1 MEEKQIVTI
10 DLGTRKLGLSVS
22 RILGGAVPEV
32 LCYNEFPSA
41 GIGHGKVM
49 NPSRLS
55 DALRGAIADTER
67 YLGIKIFQAEVN
79 LQKYDIRELD
89 FTASIDIPPCEC
101 ISNSNM
107 EELENIAW
115 EQARLFSEGDEVY
128 GLVAQGF
135 DTPDYI
141 SLSREDI
148 IGMMTTTL
156 VGHYKA
162 YLGKPDMRNYI
173 DHAFRSCGI
182 ETVRTVFAPN
192 RVGEAVLS
200 VSEMESGVALIDLGA
215 GASSV
220 SIFHGGVLRHYGAIP
235 FGGDTVTSDIRTRV
249 GIDARLAENIKM
261 GYGGCLVN
269 KMATLGDRTLKIT
282 DKNQKAKTE
291 VRTQFLREIITARM
305 KEIIEAL
312 LWEIQKSGYADS
324 LKSGIVLVGG
334 GANMLNIGTFI
345 TQISGYTARV
355 GAPVRDCISGESSFH
370 TPSAAA
376 SSALILDFIDRDNNK
391 CTEKSAFAPEAQQ
404 NAVVNDVP
412 SQGAPEP
419 LFNGE
424 SEDASTQNETKT
436 EKEAIK
442 EALRAKREAEKAEK
456 EAQRAAEKEAEKLA
470 KAEREKEIKRRKEE
484 AKKKK
489 KEMKG

>member
-1 MEEKQIVTI
+1 MVDLPTI
-10 DLGTRKLGLSVS
+10 NIFEVS
-22 RILGGAVPEV
+22 PW
-32 LCYNEFPSA
+32 YS
-41 GIGHGKVM
+41 
-49 NPSRLS
+49 
-55 DALRGAIADTER
+55 
-67 YLGIKIFQAEVN
+67 
-79 LQKYDIRELD
+79 
-89 FTASIDIPPCEC
+89 
-101 ISNSNM
+101 
-107 EELENIAW
+107 
-115 EQARLFSEGDEVY
+115 
-128 GLVAQGF
+128 
-135 DTPDYI
+135 
-141 SLSREDI
+141 SLI
-148 IGMMTTTL
+148 
-156 VGHYKA
+156 
-162 YLGKPDMRNYI
+162 
-173 DHAFRSCGI
+173 
-182 ETVRTVFAPN
+182 
-192 RVGEAVLS
+192 
-200 VSEMESGVALIDLGA
+200 
-215 GASSV
+215 
-220 SIFHGGVLRHYGAIP
+220 
-235 FGGDTVTSDIRTRV
+235 TVTSDIRTRV

-489 KEMKG
+489 KEMKGENSSLFGNLFDGFANLMGASDDPENKID